1 MKFSKTVLVI
11 LSFGGLLSAC
21 EYLLAFLAAELM
33 HNHRLIA
40 ILCLLG
46 IPALLAGIIL
56 SRKNKRWLPFLLG
69 IEILAA
75 IAFAG
80 YVIRGSLSRYEL
92 NIPDM
97 QKQIIMLWLFW
108 GLALLTI
115 IYGIVVFIRNRKRTQ
130 QNLFSDRNQ

>member
-1 MKFSKTVLVI
+1 MKFSKTALVI
-11 LSFGGLLSAC
+11 LSFGGLLSAS
-21 EYLLAFLAAELM
+21 EYLLSFFFLFLM
-33 HNHRLIA
+33 HNDRAIA

-56 SRKNKRWLPFLLG
+56 SRKNKHWLPFFLG

-75 IAFAG
+75 IAFAN

-92 NIPDM
+92 NVPDM
-97 QKQIIMLWLFW
+97 QKQIVLLWLLW

-115 IYGIVVFIRNRKRTQ
+115 IYGTVVHLRNRKRTE
-130 QNLFSDRNQ
+130 